1 MGDKLNDGAGLVMD
15 ENLLGLAN
23 PMSSIAIGRDDL
35 VGEDR
40 PGTGLTRSVR
50 DFIDEGGRAK
60 LKAVRDAEPAT
71 GPSPASLGPSED
83 VRPHRRP
90 TDEDVSENDLRAE
103 RQG

>member
-40 PGTGLTRSVR
+40 PGAGLTRSVR

-60 LKAVRDAEPAT
+60 LKAVRDAESTAK
-71 GPSPASLGPSED
+71 PSPASRDPSED

-90 TDEDVSENDLRAE
+90 IDEDVSENDLRAE